1 MDREAFERK
10 IFDLVGYMATSGRN
24 LIDETP
30 LYGPFRLVDAAS
42 RLIEILEHEGIGS
55 SRLSTLRERID
66 AGKYAVMVDA
76 EEFKNYLDA
85 VVDAVVDH
93 MDSET
98 SEGGESSRAS
108 T

>member
-1 MDREAFERK
+1 MNRGAFERR

-42 RLIEILEHEGIGS
+42 RLIEILEQEGIGS

-66 AGKYAVMVDA
+66 AGKYSVMVDE
-76 EEFKNYLDA
+76 EEFKDYLDG

-93 MDSET
+93 MDSDT
-98 SEGGESSRAS
+98 SEGGEASRTS
-108 T
+108 V